1 MVRSSVL
8 IGSLAALGQ
17 MAHGLVFTDKFRQD
31 VKGVSLYLQYDVEGP
46 KALRWGTESDLDIT
60 GWKANTEG
68 FPDDQAVVTPV
79 FSEDRTLQCQVGER
93 CELDLSGTRKPFRI
107 TRIDEVKPL
116 FTIQDIATSYF
127 LSRTPDLYLELSPVK
142 DDAAIFWF
150 EKFHVE
156 GMNVLFAPTHYFY
169 TNMNIS
175 PIASHAE
182 V

>member
-17 MAHGLVFTDKFRQD
+17 MAHGLVFTDRFRQD
-31 VKGVSLYLQYDVEGP
+31 IKGVSLYLEYDVEGP
-46 KALRWGTESDLDIT
+46 KTLRWGTDNELEIT

-68 FPDDQAVVTPV
+68 FPDDQAVVTPI
-79 FSEDRTLQCQVGER
+79 FDEDRTLHCQVGEH
-93 CELDLSGTRKPFRI
+93 CELDLSGARKPLRI

-127 LSRTPDLYLELSPVK
+127 LSRTPDLYLGLSPFK

-150 EKFHVE
+150 EKFHIE
-156 GMNVLFAPTHYFY
+156 GTNVPFAPRH
-169 TNMNIS
+169 
-175 PIASHAE
+175 
-182 V
+182 